1 MNEQIKQI
9 LLQRAESLTKET
21 IECLFEIIEIIVD
34 DSDSKTHDI
43 VLKPMLPMLKQLV
56 LTYVDQIVE

>member
-9 LLQRAESLTKET
+9 LLQHAESLTKET

-34 DSDSKTHDI
+34 DSDSKTDDI